1 MTDGFAIRAARRDD
15 LGGVVALYRACDE
28 VEFGRADT
36 DDADVLADWDAT
48 GFVLS
53 EDARVAVEARRE
65 PAAGASGGER
75 IVGYAHTFEK
85 YVDVQVHP
93 GANGLGI
100 GTALREFAECRALE
114 QAVAADAAAESG
126 RVAARDERAGATG
139 AVEVKIWQ
147 APRRTN
153 GTAHRLLEAAGYTRG
168 HHYAEM
174 ETELGDDITAPQ
186 WPAGIA
192 VRTFEIGRDAPACH
206 ALQNAAWGQ
215 YKTYEPMSFERWAD
229 LLREPDFDP
238 SLWFLAEDGATL
250 AGMCLCREYEDQ
262 AWVTSLGVD
271 PAYRGR
277 GLGEALLRHAFA
289 RLRARGVARVGLSV
303 SSRTTQSAW
312 RVYERVGMHDAGGW
326 VAFEKV
332 LRAPDRA

>member
-1 MTDGFAIRAARRDD
+1 MACCRVAAVGVVGSLVSGAGMGEGFTVRAARRGD
-15 LGGVVALYRACDE
+15 LDEVVALYRACDE
-28 VEFGRADT
+28 VEFGRPDT
-36 DDADVLADWDAT
+36 DAADVLAEWDAT
-48 GFVLS
+48 GFLLAD
-53 EDARVAVEARRE
+53 DARVAVE
-65 PAAGASGGER
+65 PAGEAGGER
-75 IVGYAHTFEK
+75 IVGYAHTFETF
-85 YVDVQVHP
+85 VDVKVHP
-93 GANGLGI
+93 GCSGRGV
-100 GTALREFAECRALE
+100 GTALREFAERRALE
-114 QAVAADAAAESG
+114 RAA
-126 RVAARDERAGATG
+126 ATG

-174 ETELGDDITAPQ
+174 EAELGDEPGPPR
-186 WPAGIA
+186 WPDGIA

-206 ALQNAAWGQ
+206 ALQNLAWAQ

-238 SLWFLAEDGATL
+238 SLWFLAEDGERL

-271 PAYRGR
+271 PEYRGR

-289 RLRARGVARVGLSV
+289 RLRARGAARVGLSV
-303 SSRTTQSAW
+303 SSRTTPSAW
-312 RVYERVGMHDAGGW
+312 RVYEHVGMRDAGGW

-332 LRAPDRA
+332 LRAPESA